1 MDLPARIDDE
11 NERGVDDTADDEG
24 YRYLQRTD
32 GSWSLVG
39 EDGWEIEFADLDAD
53 VMATIVGALALMSI
67 DVDPISVV
75 DNEIG

>member
-1 MDLPARIDDE
+1 MA
-11 NERGVDDTADDEG
+11 GVDGTADDES
-24 YRYLQRTD
+24 YRYRHRAD

-39 EDGWEIEFADLDAD
+39 DDGWEIEFADLDAD
-53 VMATIVGALALMSI
+53 VMATIVGAVALMPI